1 MLAAFSFFTRLPF
14 WRLAKLPKEAYA
26 HVVEWW
32 PLTGWF
38 TGGVMVGVIYLSLQ
52 VFPASISILLGI
64 AARILLMGAL
74 HEDGLCDFFD
84 GFGGGRGNRQRT
96 LEIMKDSRVGT
107 FGVLGIIL
115 YVALLF
121 EVLLLLVGQLSYIAL
136 MVIWVGDS
144 YSKMLAGQIIMMLPY
159 ARTEQEAK
167 NKVVYRRMNIP
178 ACICLALQGLIP
190 LVLLIYFLFVNCG
203 VHWDYIIYIPCLT
216 MFALYLLLKS
226 RLGGYT
232 GDCCGALC
240 LIIELSFLYTVAAV
254 CG

>member
-32 PLTGWF
+32 PLVGWL

-52 VFPASISILLGI
+52 VFPGAISVLLGI

-84 GFGGGRGNRQRT
+84 GFGGGRGDIKLT
-96 LEIMKDSRVGT
+96 LEIMRDSRVGT
-107 FGVLGIIL
+107 FGVLGMIL
-115 YVALLF
+115 YVALIF
-121 EVLLLLVGQLSYIAL
+121 QAQLLLLYKISYLAL

-159 ARTEQEAK
+159 ARTEEEAK
-167 NKVVYRRMNIP
+167 NKVVYRRMNIS

-190 LVLLIYFLFVNCG
+190 LILLIYFFFDNYGLR
-203 VHWDYIIYIPCLT
+203 WDYIIYIPCLT
-216 MFALYLLLKS
+216 MFVLYLLLKN

-232 GDCCGALC
+232 GDCCGAIC
-240 LIIELSFLYTVAAV
+240 LIIELSFLYSVAIA
-254 CG
+254 CI